1 MVFLHFCSLGWV
13 AFFSY
18 MLLTS
23 ASWFGSSDFIFLLSL
38 WPGSRVDGVLSC
50 REELDV
56 EGPRKLQASVSPQKK
71 DIFHLSIAQLRA
83 LKGRG
88 SILCSPL
95 CYHPSLWPR
104 SPCLIPRAHR
114 QVMLLAFLVLGA
126 LSWRWLLLDS
136 QMGAMRWWDIPGSPC
151 GPCLTLVGLWGC
163 LSPHPYLLCR
173 PEVGVAATKVSKLY
187 QLHPAGSLALYHV
200 TQTAFRSPLPLP
212 LWISSHKVQLWA
224 PANLSVISAFQSLVT
239 VQVSHPLS
247 LPLFLTLF

>member
-151 GPCLTLVGLWGC
+151 GPCLTLVGLRCLCCVGLPISPPVPSLQAWSWCGC
-163 LSPHPYLLCR
+163 NKGEQALS
-173 PEVGVAATKVSKLY
+173 AAPSWKSGLVPRNSDCLPFS
-187 QLHPAGSLALYHV
+187 PA
-200 TQTAFRSPLPLP
+200 
-212 LWISSHKVQLWA
+212 SS
-224 PANLSVISAFQSLVT
+224 SVN
-239 VQVSHPLS
+239 
-247 LPLFLTLF
+247 